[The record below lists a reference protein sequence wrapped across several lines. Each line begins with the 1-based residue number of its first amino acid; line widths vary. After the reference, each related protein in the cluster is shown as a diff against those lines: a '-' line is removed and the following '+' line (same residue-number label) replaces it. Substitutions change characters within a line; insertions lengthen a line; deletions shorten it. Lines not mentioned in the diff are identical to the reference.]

1 MTDKV
6 AGQCGYC
13 GFVLDAAARFCGGCG
28 RPRTMPTLIGAHALS
43 FLQSKVPAAL
53 IDRIHSGTPGPGER
67 KHVTVLFADIRGST
81 ELIDGLD
88 PEEALEVIGPIL
100 QRIMDA
106 VHQHDGL
113 VNQTRGDGVMALFG
127 APIASEDHGVQAC
140 RAALAIRETIH
151 EFNQASQRG
160 IEVRI
165 GVNSGHVVIHS
176 IGNNL
181 SMNYDAVGK
190 SVHLAAR
197 MEELAAPGKIM
208 LASSTFQL
216 AKGFISALPLGM
228 TKVKGVS
235 SPVET
240 YELVAMRLR
249 TRWQARSS
257 NGLSPLTGRRDELGR
272 LKQLLDSA
280 KAARG
285 QAVTIVGAAGMG
297 KSRLIHEFLAS
308 LSDEWLVFEAAC
320 APQRINS
327 SYFPISTLMRSIFRV
342 DLMDTPSSAANRVRA
357 QMARFDPELMA
368 HQPAIFS
375 LLDLAIDDGD
385 WKTLEPPERR
395 KKIIEAIKALML
407 YQERFTPLV
416 ILMEDV
422 HWIDAETQLVMNN
435 LIGAIGTARI
445 LIITTQRPERMWIPL
460 KIGRLNLTPLGEN
473 DSDQLFV
480 SLLGADGSLRNIR
493 RQILDR
499 AQGNP
504 LFVEELARSLR
515 DGKIII
521 DDLGQ
526 YKVKSGSTKIEIPET
541 IHSVLASRIDLLE
554 PATKSLLQMA
564 SVIGKDV
571 PIALLAGMAGT
582 DADELAERLQALES
596 ADFLRKVDT
605 PSALEYSFKHE
616 LTREVAYGMMLLSI
630 RRYLHAKAIEIIELR
645 FADRRD
651 EHIDQLAD
659 HACAAELW
667 QKAVPYQLRSC
678 QRAIRRGANQDAVAN
693 YERGLA
699 SLMHWPESRNK
710 TIAEMDLHLT
720 VITALE
726 PLGMH
731 RRIAEV
737 LREAGRLAESTE
749 EPWRVAAVNCQ
760 LAVALWRLGYHGEA
774 LPAARLA
781 QTIAERI
788 GEPILIF
795 AAFHQ
800 LGIVHHETGD
810 FTASLAYHE
819 KCLELETPEVDQRRA
834 GWAALPSVMLR
845 TFMTDTLIDLGDF
858 GRAEV
863 LAEDGCR
870 RADAANHAYSR
881 ANINHV
887 FSRLRIAQGRPA
899 EALRLLRDS
908 WQSCLNLEMKQMYPI
923 FAARMGEAYL
933 ALGDVKAALEI
944 LSVPEQLDIPL
955 AEHAFGWRYLFIAQG
970 KALLAARR
978 YDGARAV
985 AKRALAL
992 AEERGEPPQS
1002 AYAQLL
1008 LGDIARAI
1016 AKADM
1021 SLATQYYSG
1030 ALALAEQCSMRPL
1043 ARLCRNSLA
1052 DLVA

>member
-13 GFVLDAAARFCGGCG
+13 GFVMDAAARFCGGCG
-28 RPRTMPTLIGAHALS
+28 RPRTAPTLVGAHALS
-43 FLQSKVPAAL
+43 FLQSNVPSAL
-53 IDRIHSGTPGPGER
+53 IDRIRSGTPGLGER

-100 QRIMDA
+100 KRLMDA
-106 VHQHDGL
+106 VHQHEGL

-127 APIASEDHGVQAC
+127 APIASEDHAVQAC
-140 RAALAIRETIH
+140 RAALAIRETIR
-151 EFNQASQRG
+151 EFNQASQRS

-165 GVNSGHVVIHS
+165 GMNSGHVVIHS

-181 SMNYDAVGK
+181 AMNYDAVGK

-208 LASSTFQL
+208 LTSSTFQL

-228 TKVKGVS
+228 ANVKGVS

-240 YELVAMRLR
+240 YELAAMRLQ

-257 NGLSPLTGRRDELGR
+257 GGLSPLAGRRSELER

-280 KAARG
+280 EVAQG
-285 QAVTIVGAAGMG
+285 QAVTIVGAAGIG
-297 KSRLIHEFLAS
+297 KSRLIHEFLTN

-320 APQRINS
+320 APQRRNS

-342 DLMDTPSSAANRVRA
+342 DLMDTPSSAASRVRA

-368 HQPAIFS
+368 HLPAIFS
-375 LLDLAIDDGD
+375 LLDLAVDDAN
-385 WKTLEPPERR
+385 WKALEPPERR
-395 KKIIEAIKALML
+395 NKIIEAIKALVL

-422 HWIDAETQLVMNN
+422 HWIDAETRLVMNS

-445 LIITTQRPERMWIPL
+445 LIVATQRPERMWSPL
-460 KIGRLNLTPLGEN
+460 KIGRLDLAPLSEDDGG
-473 DSDQLFV
+473 QLFI
-480 SLLGADGSLRNIR
+480 SLLGDDGSLRSVR
-493 RQILDR
+493 RQILDH

-504 LFVEELARSLR
+504 LFVEELARSLK
-515 DGKIII
+515 DAKIIV

-526 YKVKSGSTKIEIPET
+526 YKVKNDAARIEIPET
-541 IHSVLASRIDLLE
+541 IHSVLASRIDLLDS
-554 PATKSLLQMA
+554 PTKSLLQMA
-564 SVIGKDV
+564 AVIGRDV
-571 PIALLAGMAGT
+571 PVALLAGMAGAE
-582 DADELAERLQALES
+582 ADDLAPRLRALEA
-596 ADFLRKVDT
+596 ADFLRKAST
-605 PSALEYSFKHE
+605 PGAVEYSFKHE
-616 LTREVAYGMMLLSI
+616 LTREVAYGMMLLSV
-630 RRYLHAKAIEIIELR
+630 RRYLHAKAIEITELR

-651 EHIDQLAD
+651 EHIDRLAD

-678 QRAIRRGANQDAVAN
+678 QRAIRRGANQDAVVI
-693 YERGLA
+693 YER
-699 SLMHWPESRNK
+699 SLESLTHWPESRK
-710 TIAEMDLHLT
+710 KIIAEMDLHLT

-737 LREAGRLAESTE
+737 LREAGQLAESAD
-749 EPWRVAAVNCQ
+749 EPWRIAAVNCQ

-774 LPAARLA
+774 LAAARLA
-781 QTIAERI
+781 RSIAERI
-788 GEPILIF
+788 GERILIF
-795 AAFHQ
+795 AALHQ

-810 FTASLAYHE
+810 FTTSLAYHE
-819 KCLELETPEVDQRRA
+819 KCLALETPEIDQKRA

-845 TFMTDTLIDLGDF
+845 TFMTDTLIDLGDLS
-858 GRAEV
+858 RAEA
-863 LAEDGCR
+863 LAEEARR
-870 RADAANHAYSR
+870 RAEAANHVYSR

-887 FSRLRIAQGRPA
+887 FARLRIAQGRPA
-899 EALRLLRDS
+899 EALSLLRES
-908 WQSCLNLEMKQMYPI
+908 WQTCLDLEMKQMYPI

-933 ALGDVKAALEI
+933 ALGDVNAAREI
-944 LSVPEQLDIPL
+944 LAVPEQLDIPL

-970 KALLAARR
+970 RALLAAGR
-978 YDGARAV
+978 YDDARAV
-985 AKRALAL
+985 AERALAL

-1002 AYAQLL
+1002 AYAKKL
-1008 LGDIARAI
+1008 LGDIARGVED
-1016 AKADM
+1016 ADT
-1021 SLATQYYSG
+1021 SLASQYYSD

-1043 ARLCRNSLA
+1043 ARLCRDSLA